1 MLDMRQHTPS
11 LFDRRDFLRNA
22 GGGAGMIALASLLA
36 GESLAGSGNDTPV
49 GPHFEPQA
57 KRMIWLFMHGGPSQ
71 VDLFDPK
78 PDLIKY
84 AGKQLPE
91 SFGSVMTRRKVASN
105 PLLGPVRPF
114 RPRGESGLPIS
125 DFLPHMAT
133 VADDLC
139 VIRSLHGDSVNHPQ
153 SVYQMNTGS
162 ILMGHPSFGS
172 WLAYGLGSENQ
183 DMPAF
188 VVLPDPG
195 GGLKG
200 GPSAWGN
207 GYLPAS
213 YQGTTMRP
221 GKTPILNLAPPAGIS
236 ESRQRSTID
245 FVQQLNSRHLMG
257 RESDDELAARIES
270 YELAF
275 RMQSAAP
282 EAVDFSQ
289 ETQETL
295 SMYGIDDPVT
305 RDFGERCLLARR
317 MVERGVRMVQVYSG
331 DTNGWDAHKDV
342 DKNHSEYCAKTD
354 QPVTAL
360 LKDLKRSGLLEDTL
374 VVWCGEFGRMPMSEQ
389 GKGRDHNPWGYCGWI
404 AGAGIQGGRAYGS
417 TDEVGLRAAED
428 KVHVNEF
435 HATLLYLMGLDH
447 RDLTYFHNGLD
458 ERLTGPSEV
467 DVVEG
472 LLA

>member
-1 MLDMRQHTPS
+1 MGHFKTS
-11 LFDRRDFLRNA
+11 FTDRREFLRTA
-22 GGGAGMIALASLLA
+22 GGGAGMIALHSLLA
-36 GESLAGSGNDTPV
+36 GESLAGESQAGRTAGT
-49 GPHFEPQA
+49 GPHFRPRA

-71 VDLFDPK
+71 VDLLDPK
-78 PDLIKY
+78 PDLVKY
-84 AGKQLPE
+84 AGQPLPA
-91 SFGSVMTRRKVASN
+91 SFGSVMTRRKVADN
-105 PLLGPVRPF
+105 PLLGPIRPF
-114 RPRGESGLPIS
+114 RPRGRSGLPLS
-125 DFLPHMAT
+125 DFLPHLAT

-172 WLAYGLGSENQ
+172 WLAYGLGSENEN
-183 DMPAF
+183 MPAF

-200 GPSAWGN
+200 GPSAWGS
-207 GYLPAS
+207 GYLPATF
-213 YQGTTMRP
+213 QGTTMRP
-221 GKTPILNLAPPAGIS
+221 GKTPILNLTPPEGVS
-236 ESRQRSTID
+236 DHRQRSTLD
-245 FVQQLNSRHLMG
+245 FVQQLNRRHLTG
-257 RESDDELAARIES
+257 READDDLAARIES

-289 ETQETL
+289 ESVATL
-295 SMYGIDDPVT
+295 SMYGIDQPVT

-317 MVERGVRMVQVYSG
+317 MIERGVRMVQVYSG

-342 DKNHSEYCAKTD
+342 DQNHSAYCAKTD
-354 QPVTAL
+354 KPVTAL
-360 LKDLKRSGLLEDTL
+360 LTDLKRSGLLDDTL

-389 GKGRDHNPWGYCGWI
+389 GKGRDHNPWGYSGWI
-404 AGAGIQGGRAYGS
+404 AGAGIRGGRAYGS
-417 TDEVGLRAAED
+417 TDEIGLRAEEN

-435 HATLLYLMGLDH
+435 HATLLELMGLDH
-447 RDLTYFHNGLD
+447 RDLTYLHNGLE

-467 DVVEG
+467 DVIEG